1 MSKKINLNVPKKKP
15 DWKVNSNYIK
25 FKNKDYSNQVRKP
38 KTFNDVNVR
47 AKKSSVASKIFGDIT
62 IPVSRELSI
71 MLGGR
76 DSEQKFERKEERYRI
91 EQNIKN
97 QYRKFGVNVENINF
111 NYKQQSTKGK
121 VNLTGNKG
129 ETYYDGSFKSDMQ
142 RAAQLNIYNVKLNK
156 SGTLTG
162 NASVT
167 SGTAGLNSRE
177 IPRDP
182 MFPNRED
189 FDPGINKYENKFYAG
204 IKYNFN

>member
-47 AKKSSVASKIFGDIT
+47 AKKNSVASEIFGDIT
-62 IPVSRELSI
+62 IPVSKELSI

-76 DSEQKFERKEERYRI
+76 DSKQKFERKEERYRI

-121 VNLTGNKG
+121 VNVTGNKG
-129 ETYYDGSFKSDMQ
+129 ETYYDGNFKSDMQ
-142 RAAQLNIYNVKLNK
+142 RAAQLNIYGIKLNK

-162 NASVT
+162 NVSLT
-167 SGTAGLNSRE
+167 SGTRGLNAPE
-177 IPRDP
+177 MPRDP
-182 MFPNRED
+182 MYPNRED
-189 FDPGINKYENKFYAG
+189 FDPGMNKYENKGYVG
-204 IKYNFN
+204 INYKF

>member
-1 MSKKINLNVPKKKP
+1 MPKKI
-15 DWKVNSNYIK
+15 
-25 FKNKDYSNQVRKP
+25 YSNPPRKP
-38 KTFNDVNVR
+38 KTFDTVNVR
-47 AKKSSVASKIFGDIT
+47 AKKGNMASEIFGNIT
-62 IPVSRELSI
+62 IPLSEDISI

-76 DSEQKFERKEERYRI
+76 DRKQKFERNRI
-91 EQNIKN
+91 TNHIETNIKN
-97 QYRKFGVNVENINF
+97 QYREFGVNIKNINF
-111 NYKQQSTKGK
+111 NYKQKSTKGTE
-121 VNLTGNKG
+121 VITGNRG

-189 FDPGINKYENKFYAG
+189 FDPGMNKYENKFYAG